1 KAKIL
6 KYIDNKI
13 KEFGKG
19 QYFVTLNKDELLKK
33 DLDFFQKNGI
43 IVAKL
48 ERTEDNAKRFFG
60 FKLYE

>member
-1 KAKIL
+1 
-6 KYIDNKI
+6 
-13 KEFGKG
+13 FGKG